1 MLTRTDAKRILEQV
15 RSVTPRRPL
24 LFGEALRVAELQ
36 ANRLLEL
43 RGFAEPGTP
52 SELVTELPFVRVM
65 LRENLPVSGSAQW
78 IKPHWLI
85 LLNLSEPR
93 SRRRFSLMHEFK
105 HVIDH
110 PYIDYLYAGETTA
123 ERERRAELV
132 ADHFAGCLLMPKRL
146 VKRLWGEGVQNPSD
160 LALRFSVSEPAMRFR
175 LTTLGLTERAQRC
188 ALPRQVRPEN
198 VAQYLRIRRLPHMV
212 RVV

>member
-1 MLTRTDAKRILEQV
+1 MLSRTQAKHLLEEV
-15 RSVTPRRPL
+15 RSATPRRPL

-43 RGFAEPGTP
+43 RGLVDPGTP

-65 LRENLPVSGSAQW
+65 LRDNLPVSGSAQW
-78 IKPHWLI
+78 IKPHWVI

-93 SRRRFSLMHEFK
+93 GRRRFSLMHEFK

-110 PYIDYLYAGETTA
+110 PYIDYLYSGATIA

-146 VKRLWGEGVQNPSD
+146 VKRLWGQGVQAPGD
-160 LALRFSVSEPAMRFR
+160 LAMRFGVSEPAMRFR
-175 LTTLGLTERAQRC
+175 LTTLGLTERAPRC
-188 ALPRQVRPEN
+188 ARPMQVRPEN
-198 VAQYLRIRRLPHMV
+198 AGQYLRLGAVPDTV
-212 RVV
+212 RAA